1 MISERFA
8 GAVMATLRER
18 LAARPG
24 TDVLIRE
31 NARDITVAEAL
42 AEGPKGL
49 PPSARVLLS
58 IHDTGALAR
67 TLVALDG
74 GVEALLLASYS
85 FSPEVVEALAGVAG
99 ITHIVTDREELLAAR
114 PAPSALEDAA
124 PEDAVSGGGARPAAA
139 ATTGPTT
146 GVTTGP
152 TTGLTP
158 GPTTEPNNGPN
169 NGPTTG
175 PTTGPTLGLTVGT
188 TAAEASE
195 TAQGSRASA
204 AAPSPGAASAE
215 AASAVNATA
224 TAAASALQ
232 SGSPQSGSPQSGSPQ
247 SESPQS
253 DPTQSGSPQSGH
265 PQSAPAGAAPGRSG
279 GALPTL
285 TPEAA
290 RGPAGATAPVATTWL
305 MTTSGTTGVPKIV
318 THSVASLTRSVRGTR
333 PEALPVWGLLYD
345 MTRFAGMQVG
355 LQAMTGHGTLA
366 AIDRDAALGEQ
377 VAEMAAAGVTH
388 LSATPTLWRRL
399 LMAPGVEGLSLRQIT
414 LGGEIAEQP
423 VLDAIRARFPKAR
436 VTHIYASTEIG
447 VGFAVNDGR
456 AGFPESYLS
465 AEAPAGLAMRVE
477 EGMLWLRP
485 PEAHRTRYLGDNQLD
500 MDAEGY
506 VRTGDQV
513 EIRPDT
519 EGARVHFLGRDSG
532 VVNVGGVKVYPERVE
547 AVLTA
552 DPRVSLAQVTAKSS
566 PITGN
571 LLVATIVP
579 ADPAADRA
587 ALKRELMAHAQAHL
601 EREAVPAMW
610 RFADHLETNAAGK
623 IVRSQAKA

>member
-1 MISERFA
+1 MT
-8 GAVMATLRER
+8 TLRER
-18 LAARPG
+18 LTARPG
-24 TDVLIRE
+24 TDALIRE
-31 NARDITVAEAL
+31 GARDVTVAEAL

-58 IHDTGALAR
+58 LHDTGALAR

-74 GVEALLLASYS
+74 GVEGLLLASYS
-85 FSPEVVEALAGVAG
+85 FSPEVIDALARAAG
-99 ITHIVTDREELLAAR
+99 ITHVVTDRPELLAAE
-114 PAPSALEDAA
+114 PSL
-124 PEDAVSGGGARPAAA
+124 AV
-139 ATTGPTT
+139 
-146 GVTTGP
+146 
-152 TTGLTP
+152 
-158 GPTTEPNNGPN
+158 
-169 NGPTTG
+169 
-175 PTTGPTLGLTVGT
+175 
-188 TAAEASE
+188 
-195 TAQGSRASA
+195 
-204 AAPSPGAASAE
+204 
-215 AASAVNATA
+215 
-224 TAAASALQ
+224 
-232 SGSPQSGSPQSGSPQ
+232 
-247 SESPQS
+247 
-253 DPTQSGSPQSGH
+253 
-265 PQSAPAGAAPGRSG
+265 
-279 GALPTL
+279 ALPVL
-285 TPEAA
+285 SPEAV
-290 RGPAGATAPVATTWL
+290 RGPAEERAPVATTWL

-366 AIDRDAALGEQ
+366 AIDRDAALGDQ

-399 LMAPGVEGLSLRQIT
+399 LMAPGVEGLPLRQIT

-465 AEAPAGLAMRVE
+465 PEAPAGLAMRVE
-477 EGMLWLRP
+477 DGMLWLRP

-500 MDAEGY
+500 IDAAGY
-506 VRTGDQV
+506 VRSGDQV
-513 EIRPDT
+513 EIRD
-519 EGARVHFLGRDSG
+519 GRVHFLGRDSG

-587 ALKRELMAHAQAHL
+587 ALRRELMAHAQAHL

>member
-139 ATTGPTT
+139 ATTGPST
-146 GVTTGP
+146 GV
-152 TTGLTP
+152 
-158 GPTTEPNNGPN
+158 
-169 NGPTTG
+169 
-175 PTTGPTLGLTVGT
+175 TTGPTLGLTVGT

-195 TAQGSRASA
+195 TAQGSRASAEA

-247 SESPQS
+247 SGSPQSEPPQSGSTQFDPTQSEPPKS
-253 DPTQSGSPQSGH
+253 DPTQSDPTQSGH

-285 TPEAA
+285 TPEAV

-399 LMAPGVEGLSLRQIT
+399 LMAPGVEGLPLRQIT

>member
-1 MISERFA
+1 M
-8 GAVMATLRER
+8 MATLRER

-31 NARDITVAEAL
+31 GARDVTVAEAL

-85 FSPEVVEALAGVAG
+85 FSPEVVAALAEAAG

-114 PAPSALEDAA
+114 PASPAA
-124 PEDAVSGGGARPAAA
+124 DDAVSDAPASGTPAADATSGLATGA
-139 ATTGPTT
+139 AAGPNTGPNI
-146 GVTTGP
+146 GP
-152 TTGLTP
+152 IP
-158 GPTTEPNNGPN
+158 GAPTAQAAGPAPGQAPEPAQGS
-169 NGPTTG
+169 
-175 PTTGPTLGLTVGT
+175 GT
-188 TAAEASE
+188 TA
-195 TAQGSRASA
+195 GA
-204 AAPSPGAASAE
+204 AAPSSGPAFGAE
-215 AASAVNATA
+215 AAAAPATNAAANTAA
-224 TAAASALQ
+224 TAAALPSQFAHLQSAAPQSGPSQPRPQQ
-232 SGSPQSGSPQSGSPQ
+232 SGSQ
-247 SESPQS
+247 
-253 DPTQSGSPQSGH
+253 QSGH
-265 PQSAPAGAAPGRSG
+265 PQSAPQSTPAAPAPGLSETS
-279 GALPTL
+279 LPIL

-290 RGPAGATAPVATTWL
+290 RGPAGDAAPVATLWL

-366 AIDRDAALGEQ
+366 AIDRDAALGDQ

-399 LMAPGVEGLSLRQIT
+399 LMAPGVEGLPLRQIT

-465 AEAPAGLAMRVE
+465 PETPAGLAMRVE
-477 EGMLWLRP
+477 DGMLWLRP

-500 MDAEGY
+500 IDAAGY
-506 VRTGDQV
+506 VRSGDQV
-513 EIRPDT
+513 EIRD
-519 EGARVHFLGRDSG
+519 GRVHFLGRDSG

-587 ALKRELMAHAQAHL
+587 ALKRDLLAHAQAHL

-610 RFADHLETNAAGK
+610 RFVDHLETNAAGK

>member
-1 MISERFA
+1 MT
-8 GAVMATLRER
+8 TLRER

-31 NARDITVAEAL
+31 GARDVTVAEAL

-74 GVEALLLASYS
+74 GAEALLLASYS
-85 FSPEVVEALAGVAG
+85 FSPEVVAALAEAAG

-114 PAPSALEDAA
+114 PASPAAEGAVSDDAA
-124 PEDAVSGGGARPAAA
+124 SGIPAADATSGLATGA
-139 ATTGPTT
+139 AAGPNTGPNI
-146 GVTTGP
+146 GP
-152 TTGLTP
+152 IP
-158 GPTTEPNNGPN
+158 GAPTAQAAGPSPGQAPEPAQGS
-169 NGPTTG
+169 
-175 PTTGPTLGLTVGT
+175 GT
-188 TAAEASE
+188 TA
-195 TAQGSRASA
+195 GA
-204 AAPSPGAASAE
+204 AAPSSGPVSGAE
-215 AASAVNATA
+215 AAAAPAANAAANTAA
-224 TAAASALQ
+224 TAAALPPQSAGPQSAASQ
-232 SGSPQSGSPQSGSPQ
+232 SGPPESGPAQS
-247 SESPQS
+247 
-253 DPTQSGSPQSGH
+253 T
-265 PQSAPAGAAPGRSG
+265 PQSAPQSTPAPGPAETS
-279 GALPTL
+279 LPIL

-290 RGPAGATAPVATTWL
+290 RGPAGDAAPVATLWL

-366 AIDRDAALGEQ
+366 AIDRDAALGAQ

-399 LMAPGVEGLSLRQIT
+399 LMAPGVEELPLRQIT
-414 LGGEIAEQP
+414 LGGEIAEQT
-423 VLDAIRARFPKAR
+423 VLDAIRARFPRAR

-500 MDAEGY
+500 TDAEGY
-506 VRTGDQV
+506 VRSGDRV
-513 EIRPDT
+513 EIRPDA
-519 EGARVHFLGRDSG
+519 EGARVYFLGRDSG

-552 DPRVSLAQVTAKSS
+552 DPRVSLAQVAAKSS

-587 ALKRELMAHAQAHL
+587 ALKRDLLAHAQAHL

-610 RFADHLETNAAGK
+610 RFVDHLETNAAGK

>member
-139 ATTGPTT
+139 ATTGPST
-146 GVTTGP
+146 GV
-152 TTGLTP
+152 
-158 GPTTEPNNGPN
+158 
-169 NGPTTG
+169 
-175 PTTGPTLGLTVGT
+175 TTGPTLGLTVGT

-204 AAPSPGAASAE
+204 EAAAPSPGAASAE

-224 TAAASALQ
+224 TAATSALQ

-247 SESPQS
+247 SEPPQSGSTQFDPTQSESPQSDPTQS

-279 GALPTL
+279 GTLPTL

-399 LMAPGVEGLSLRQIT
+399 LMAPGVEGLPLRQIT

-500 MDAEGY
+500 MDTEGY

>member
-8 GAVMATLRER
+8 GAIMATLRER

-24 TDVLIRE
+24 TDALIRE
-31 NARDITVAEAL
+31 GARDVTVAEAL
-42 AEGPKGL
+42 AEGPKGV

-85 FSPEVVEALAGVAG
+85 FSPEVIDALAQAAGV
-99 ITHIVTDREELLAAR
+99 THIVTDRAELLAGS
-114 PAPSALEDAA
+114 SADAA
-124 PEDAVSGGGARPAAA
+124 QEGPAGEGMDKGQGDVPQGSPLGTAPQATPAAEPHGAAGLARAEAAA
-139 ATTGPTT
+139 ASHSGAGGKPQQPLSQQPFSQSGPQ
-146 GVTTGP
+146 
-152 TTGLTP
+152 
-158 GPTTEPNNGPN
+158 
-169 NGPTTG
+169 
-175 PTTGPTLGLTVGT
+175 
-188 TAAEASE
+188 
-195 TAQGSRASA
+195 AQ
-204 AAPSPGAASAE
+204 AAPADRPG
-215 AASAVNATA
+215 TI
-224 TAAASALQ
+224 TAAASR
-232 SGSPQSGSPQSGSPQ
+232 PV
-247 SESPQS
+247 
-253 DPTQSGSPQSGH
+253 
-265 PQSAPAGAAPGRSG
+265 
-279 GALPTL
+279 L
-285 TPEAA
+285 TPAA
-290 RGPAGATAPVATTWL
+290 VRGPAEGGAPVATTWL

-366 AIDRDAALGEQ
+366 AIDRDAVLGDQ

-399 LMAPGVEGLSLRQIT
+399 LMAPGVEGLPLRQIT

-465 AEAPAGLAMRVE
+465 ADAPAGLAMRVE
-477 EGMLWLRP
+477 DGMLWLRP

-500 MDAEGY
+500 IDAAGY
-506 VRTGDQV
+506 VRSGDQV
-513 EIRPDT
+513 EIRD
-519 EGARVHFLGRDSG
+519 GRVHFLGRDSG

-610 RFADHLETNAAGK
+610 RFVDHLETNAAGK

>member
-114 PAPSALEDAA
+114 PAPSALEDA
-124 PEDAVSGGGARPAAA
+124 VSGGGARPAAA
-139 ATTGPTT
+139 ATTGPST

-152 TTGLTP
+152 TTG
-158 GPTTEPNNGPN
+158 PN
-169 NGPTTG
+169 
-175 PTTGPTLGLTVGT
+175 TGPTLGLTVGT

-232 SGSPQSGSPQSGSPQ
+232 SGSPQSGSPQSEPPQ
-247 SESPQS
+247 SGSTQFDPTQSEPPKS
-253 DPTQSGSPQSGH
+253 DPTQSDPTQSGH

-399 LMAPGVEGLSLRQIT
+399 LMAPGVEGLPLRQIT

>member
-1 MISERFA
+1 
-8 GAVMATLRER
+8 MATLRER

-139 ATTGPTT
+139 ATTGPST
-146 GVTTGP
+146 GV
-152 TTGLTP
+152 
-158 GPTTEPNNGPN
+158 
-169 NGPTTG
+169 
-175 PTTGPTLGLTVGT
+175 TTGPTLGLTVGT

-204 AAPSPGAASAE
+204 EAAAPSPGAASAE

-224 TAAASALQ
+224 TAATSALQ

-247 SESPQS
+247 SEPPQSGSTQFDPTQSESPQSDPTQS

-279 GALPTL
+279 GTLPTL

-399 LMAPGVEGLSLRQIT
+399 LMAPGVEGLPLRQIT

-500 MDAEGY
+500 MDTEGY

>member
-1 MISERFA
+1 
-8 GAVMATLRER
+8 MATLRER

-139 ATTGPTT
+139 ATTGPST
-146 GVTTGP
+146 GV
-152 TTGLTP
+152 
-158 GPTTEPNNGPN
+158 
-169 NGPTTG
+169 
-175 PTTGPTLGLTVGT
+175 TTGPTLGLTVGT

-195 TAQGSRASA
+195 TAQGSRASAEA

-247 SESPQS
+247 SGSPQSEPPQSGSTQFDPTQSEPPKS
-253 DPTQSGSPQSGH
+253 DPTQSDPTQSGH

-285 TPEAA
+285 TPEAV

-399 LMAPGVEGLSLRQIT
+399 LMAPGVEGLPLRQIT